1 MVRAL
6 TPRVAEVALK
16 TMGGLLLLLVC
27 SSLAV
32 AQTNPAS
39 MAAHHWRQAH
49 ERQIVGE
56 FNSLLSIPDVSS
68 YRADIQRNAEF
79 IAAMMR
85 KRGIEP
91 QLVSIPGANP
101 VVFGEIRT
109 PGAKR
114 TIVLYAHYDGQPV
127 DPKQW
132 ATPPFS
138 PTLRN
143 APIESGGH
151 VIQLPPAGTPLNP
164 EWRLYARASGDDK
177 APIEAMMTAL
187 DGIRAA
193 GIKTKSNIKFVF
205 EGEEEAGSI
214 HLQQILAAHKEL
226 FLGDVWLICD
236 GPVSQTRQQS
246 IAFGARGIT
255 EVDVTVY
262 GPRHELHSGHYG
274 NWAPNPA
281 MMLAHLLASMK
292 DGNGHV
298 LIDHYYDG
306 IVPLGA
312 TEKRALAE
320 GPNPDGEL
328 MKEFWLGST
337 EGAPKS
343 LTELINMPS
352 LNIRGM
358 ASGHVGAEAS
368 NVVPASAE
376 ADIDMRLVKGMD
388 HTRIEQLFIEHIRK
402 QGYFVVDR
410 DPTPEDRMSHAKV
423 AKVVVEPGGYN
434 SVRTAMDLPIS
445 QDIIRTVES
454 ARGPVVKIPLM
465 GGSVPLDAIESTL
478 GTHTIIVPIANHD
491 DNQHSFNENLRIQN
505 LWDGIDVM
513 AALITM

>member
-1 MVRAL
+1 M
-6 TPRVAEVALK
+6 K
-16 TMGGLLLLLVC
+16 TVGGFLLFLVC
-27 SSLAV
+27 SSMAV

-39 MAAHHWRQAH
+39 IAADRWRQAH

-56 FNSLLSIPDVSS
+56 FSSLLSIPDVSS
-68 YRADIQRNAEF
+68 DRADIQHNAEF

-91 QLVSIPGANP
+91 QLVSVPGANP

-109 PGAKR
+109 PGARR
-114 TIVLYAHYDGQPV
+114 TIVIYAHYDGQPV

-132 ATPPFS
+132 ATPPFT

-143 APIESGGH
+143 GPIENGGR
-151 VIQLPPAGTPLNP
+151 VIQEPPAGTPFNP

-177 APIEAMMTAL
+177 APIEAMMAAL

-193 GIKTKSNIKFVF
+193 GIKAKSNIKFVF

-226 FLGDVWLICD
+226 FSGDVWVICD

-292 DGNGHV
+292 DENGHV

-306 IVPLGA
+306 IVPLSP
-312 TEKRALAE
+312 TEQRALAE
-320 GPNPDGEL
+320 GPNPDREL

-343 LTELINMPS
+343 LAELINMPS

-358 ASGHVGAEAS
+358 SSGHVGAEAS

-388 HTRIEQLFIEHIRK
+388 HTRIEQLFIQHIRK

-410 DPTPEDRMSHAKV
+410 DPSPEERMAHAKV
-423 AKVVVEPGGYN
+423 AKVIVEPGGYN
-434 SVRTAMDLPIS
+434 SVRTPMDLPIS

-454 ARGPVVKIPLM
+454 ARGPVVRIPLM

-505 LWDGIDVM
+505 LWDGIDLM

>member
-1 MVRAL
+1 LRTIAGL
-6 TPRVAEVALK
+6 I
-16 TMGGLLLLLVC
+16 LLLGF
-27 SSLAV
+27 SSIGS

-39 MAAHHWRQAH
+39 VAAHRWRQAH
-49 ERQIVGE
+49 ERQIVTE
-56 FNSLLSIPDVSS
+56 FTALLSIPDVSS
-68 YRADIQRNAEF
+68 DRPDIQRNAEL

-85 KRGIEP
+85 KRGLEP
-91 QLVSIPGANP
+91 QLVAIPGASP

-109 PGAKR
+109 HGAKR

-132 ATPPFS
+132 ATPPFT
-138 PTLRN
+138 PTLRDG
-143 APIESGGH
+143 AIENGGRI
-151 VIQLPPAGTPLNP
+151 IQPPPPGTPFNP
-164 EWRLYARASGDDK
+164 EWRLYARAAGDDK

-187 DGIRAA
+187 DAIRAA

-214 HLQQILAAHKEL
+214 HLQQILAAHKDL
-226 FLGDVWLICD
+226 FSGDVWLICD

-274 NWAPNPA
+274 NWARNPA

-292 DGNGHV
+292 DESGHV
-298 LIDHYYDG
+298 LIDHFYDG
-306 IVPLGA
+306 IVPLSP

-320 GPNPDGEL
+320 GPNPDREL

-337 EGAPKS
+337 EGSPES
-343 LTELINMPS
+343 LAERINMPS

-388 HTRIEQLFIEHIRK
+388 HTRIERLFIEHIRK

-410 DPTPEDRMSHAKV
+410 DPTPEERMSHAKV
-423 AKVVVEPGGYN
+423 AKVIVEPGGYN
-434 SVRTAMDLPIS
+434 SVRTSMDLAIS
-445 QDIIRTVES
+445 QDVVRTVES
-454 ARGPVVKIPLM
+454 ARGLVVKIPLM

-505 LWDGIDVM
+505 LWDGIDLM

>member
-1 MVRAL
+1 MKYLA
-6 TPRVAEVALK
+6 AVAL
-16 TMGGLLLLLVC
+16 LAVC
-27 SSLAV
+27 SPIAIR

-39 MAAHHWRQAH
+39 IAANRWRRAH
-49 ERQIVGE
+49 ESQIVEE
-56 FNSLLSIPDVSS
+56 FENLLSVPDVSS
-68 YRADIQRNAEF
+68 EHASIRHNAEL

-91 QLVSIPGANP
+91 QLISVPGANP

-109 PGAKR
+109 PGATR

-132 ATPPFS
+132 ATPRFS
-138 PTLRN
+138 ATLRN
-143 APIESGGH
+143 APIENGGR
-151 VIQLPPAGTPLNP
+151 VIQLPAPGTPFNP

-193 GIKTKSNIKFVF
+193 GIKTKSKIKFVF
-205 EGEEEAGSI
+205 EGEEEEGSI
-214 HLQQILAAHKEL
+214 HLQQILATHKNL
-226 FLGDVWLICD
+226 FSGDVWLICD

-292 DGNGHV
+292 DDNGRV
-298 LIDHYYDG
+298 LIDHFYDG
-306 IVPLGA
+306 IVPLGP

-320 GPNPDGEL
+320 GPNPDRQL

-343 LTELINMPS
+343 LAELINMPS
-352 LNIRGM
+352 LNVRGM

-376 ADIDMRLVKGMD
+376 ADIDMRLVKGQD
-388 HTRIEQLFIEHIRK
+388 HTRIEQLFIDHIRK

-410 DPTPEDRMSHAKV
+410 DPTPEERMTHAKV
-423 AKVVVEPGGYN
+423 AKVIVEPGGYN
-434 SVRTAMDLPIS
+434 SVRTSMDLPIS
-445 QDIIRTVES
+445 QDVIRTVES
-454 ARGPVVKIPLM
+454 ARGPVVKIPIM

>member
-1 MVRAL
+1 MRTGRTGL
-6 TPRVAEVALK
+6 MEVVLK
-16 TMGGLLLLLVC
+16 TIAALILFLA
-27 SSLAV
+27 SSSIAS

-39 MAAHHWRQAH
+39 IAADHWRRTH
-49 ERQIVGE
+49 ERQIVDE
-56 FNSLLSIPDVSS
+56 FTTLLSIPDVSS
-68 YRADIQRNAEF
+68 DRPDIQRNAEL
-79 IAAMMR
+79 IDSMMR

-91 QLVSIPGANP
+91 RLVSIPGANP

-138 PTLRN
+138 PTLRD
-143 APIESGGH
+143 APIENGGH
-151 VIQLPPAGTPLNP
+151 VIQPPPAGTPFNP

-214 HLQQILAAHKEL
+214 HLQQILAAHKGL
-226 FLGDVWLICD
+226 FSGDVWLICD
-236 GPVSQTRQQS
+236 GPVSQTRQQP
-246 IAFGARGIT
+246 IAFGARGVT

-292 DGNGHV
+292 DENGHV
-298 LIDHYYDG
+298 LIDHFYDG
-306 IVPLGA
+306 IVPLSPN
-312 TEKRALAE
+312 EERALAE
-320 GPNPDGEL
+320 GPNPDREL

-343 LTELINMPS
+343 LAERINMPS

-388 HTRIEQLFIEHIRK
+388 HARIEQLFIEHIRK

-410 DPTPEDRMSHAKV
+410 DPTPEERMTHAKV
-423 AKVVVEPGGYN
+423 AKVIVEPGGYN
-434 SVRTAMDLPIS
+434 SVRTPMDLPIS
-445 QDIIRTVES
+445 QDVIRTVES
-454 ARGPVVKIPLM
+454 ARSPVVKIPLM

-478 GTHTIIVPIANHD
+478 GTHTIVVPIANHD

-505 LWDGIDVM
+505 LWDGIDLM

>member
-1 MVRAL
+1 MLSRLLAL
-6 TPRVAEVALK
+6 VLVALFP
-16 TMGGLLLLLVC
+16 TVVL
-27 SSLAV
+27 

-39 MAAHHWRQAH
+39 KAADHWRQLH
-49 ERQIVGE
+49 ERQIVDE
-56 FNSLLSIPDVSS
+56 FSSLLSIPDVSS
-68 YRADIQRNAEF
+68 DRADIQRDAEF

-85 KRGIEP
+85 KRGLSP
-91 QLVSIPGANP
+91 RLVSVPGANP
-101 VVFGEIRT
+101 VVFAEIRT
-109 PGAKR
+109 PGATR

-132 ATPPFS
+132 ATPPFK
-138 PTLRN
+138 PTLRD
-143 APIESGGH
+143 ASIENGGR
-151 VIQLPPAGTPLNP
+151 IIPLPAAGTPFNP
-164 EWRLYARASGDDK
+164 EWRLYARAAGDDK

-205 EGEEEAGSI
+205 EGEEEEGSI
-214 HLQQILAAHKEL
+214 HLQQILAAHKQL
-226 FLGDVWLICD
+226 FSGDVWLICD

-255 EVDVTVY
+255 EVDLTVY

-292 DGNGHV
+292 DDGHV
-298 LIDHYYDG
+298 LIDHFYDG
-306 IVPLGA
+306 IVPLGP
-312 TEKRALAE
+312 TEERALAE
-320 GPNPDGEL
+320 GPNPDREL

-337 EGAPKS
+337 EGTPKS
-343 LTELINMPS
+343 LAELINMPS

-376 ADIDMRLVKGMD
+376 ADIDMRLVKGQD
-388 HTRIEQLFIEHIRK
+388 HTRIEQLFIDHIRK
-402 QGYFVVDR
+402 QGYFVVDH
-410 DPTPEDRMSHAKV
+410 DPTPDERVSHPKV
-423 AKVVVEPGGYN
+423 AKVVIESGGYN
-434 SVRTAMDLPIS
+434 SVRTSMDLPIS
-445 QDIIRTVES
+445 QDVIRTVES
-454 ARGPVVKIPLM
+454 ARGPVVKIPIM

-478 GTHTIIVPIANHD
+478 GTSTIIVPIANHD

>member
-1 MVRAL
+1 MNWL
-6 TPRVAEVALK
+6 NGLSEVVLK
-16 TMGGLLLLLVC
+16 TIAGFILFALCTSM
-27 SSLAV
+27 AA

-39 MAAHHWRQAH
+39 IAADHLRQAH
-49 ERQIVGE
+49 ERQVYDE
-56 FNSLLSIPDVSS
+56 FTTLLSIPDVSS
-68 YRADIQRNAEF
+68 DRANIQRNAEV

-85 KRGIEP
+85 KRRLDP
-91 QLVSIPGANP
+91 RLVSVPGANP
-101 VVFGEIRT
+101 VVFGEILT

-138 PTLRN
+138 PTLRDG
-143 APIESGGH
+143 PIENGGRI
-151 VIQLPPAGTPLNP
+151 IQPPPVGTSFNP
-164 EWRLYARASGDDK
+164 ESRLYARASGDDK
-177 APIEAMMTAL
+177 APIEAMMAAL

-193 GIKTKSNIKFVF
+193 GMKTKSNIKFVF

-214 HLQQILAAHKEL
+214 HLQQILAAHKKL
-226 FLGDVWLICD
+226 FSGDVWLICD

-292 DGNGHV
+292 DENGHV
-298 LIDHYYDG
+298 LIDHFYDG
-306 IVPLGA
+306 IVPLSPA
-312 TEKRALAE
+312 ETQALAQ
-320 GPNPDGEL
+320 GPNPDREL

-343 LTELINMPS
+343 LAELINMPS

-358 ASGHVGAEAS
+358 ASGHAGAEAS

-388 HTRIEQLFIEHIRK
+388 HARIGQLFIEHVRR

-410 DPTPEDRMSHAKV
+410 DPTPEERMSHAKV
-423 AKVVVEPGGYN
+423 AKVIVEPGGYN
-434 SVRTAMDLPIS
+434 SVRTSMDLPIS

-505 LWDGIDVM
+505 LWDGIDLM

>member
-1 MVRAL
+1 MCAS
-6 TPRVAEVALK
+6 TAP
-16 TMGGLLLLLVC
+16 
-27 SSLAV
+27 

-39 MAAHHWRQAH
+39 IAASRWRQGH
-49 ERQIVGE
+49 ERQIVEE
-56 FNSLLSIPDVSS
+56 FENLLSVPDVSS
-68 YRADIQRNAEF
+68 EHASIRRNAEL

-91 QLVSIPGANP
+91 HLVSVPGANP

-109 PGAKR
+109 PGATR

-143 APIESGGH
+143 APIENGGR
-151 VIQLPPAGTPLNP
+151 VIQIPVQGTPFDP
-164 EWRLYARASGDDK
+164 EWRLYARGAGDDK
-177 APIEAMMTAL
+177 APIEAMMAAL

-205 EGEEEAGSI
+205 EGEEEEGSI
-214 HLQQILAAHKEL
+214 HLQQILAAHKNL
-226 FLGDVWLICD
+226 FSGDVWLICD

-292 DGNGHV
+292 DDSGHV
-298 LIDHYYDG
+298 LIDHFYDG
-306 IVPLGA
+306 IVPLSP

-320 GPNPDGEL
+320 GPNPDRQL

-343 LTELINMPS
+343 LAELINMPS

-376 ADIDMRLVKGMD
+376 ADVDMRLVKGQD
-388 HTRIEQLFIEHIRK
+388 HTRIEQLFIDHIRK

-410 DPTPEDRMSHAKV
+410 DPTPEERMTHARV
-423 AKVVVEPGGYN
+423 AKVIVEPGGYN
-434 SVRTAMDLPIS
+434 SVRTSMDLPIS
-445 QDIIRTVES
+445 QDVIRTVES
-454 ARGPVVKIPLM
+454 ARGPVVKIPIM

-478 GTHTIIVPIANHD
+478 GTHTIVVPIANHD